1 MPLRELLEPLLAVPQ
16 VLALKV
22 RYHDW
27 KATLDG
33 NDIHVFAEAWPEL
46 EEMTFNLLRYGG
58 PYPSPVALVHLA
70 RYCPKLKSLCLPL
83 DIEVPLGILEGKL
96 VSDHRLRSLVVR
108 VRRWEVGAAPAKELA
123 RMVDVLFPNLMPARC
138 FIRWK
143 SLDTVPEC
151 VSLKGVRDELQALRK
166 QRREGIES
174 DAGAM
179 IER

>member
-1 MPLRELLEPLLAVPQ
+1 MPLREHLEPLLAVPQ

-27 KATLDG
+27 KATLDC

-46 EEMTFNLLRYGG
+46 EEMTFHLLRYGG

-83 DIEVPLGILEGKL
+83 DIEVPLGILEGKP

-123 RMVDVLFPNLMPARC
+123 RKVDALYPCLEYAKCNRNHLLP
-138 FIRWK
+138 
-143 SLDTVPEC
+143 L
-151 VSLKGVRDELQALRK
+151 VRLHGDLEAMWTEIEGL
-166 QRREGIES
+166 QRRRHQGTS
-174 DAGAM
+174 V
-179 IER
+179 